1 MKGSASGYGVSGA
14 GEYNRVDYQ
23 EQRKDR
29 AIGWGMILVVLALIA
44 AFIWFMWS
52 QFSNAVTAA
61 NPFKTASDAISGTQ
75 QAITKAYEET
85 EKTAI
90 SSAGN
95 PIPVN
100 EAKNVQGNWY
110 PVSTPESL
118 KKWLEGTG
126 AAAPVFVASAA
137 ALPTVTQA
145 GVSGANTVNKLGL
158 NDAYVDLGLPQK
170 ALVTVG
176 EGIGMLFGVDLIQM
190 GYDMRPK
197 G

>member
-1 MKGSASGYGVSGA
+1 MKGSASGYGVSGS

-23 EQRKDR
+23 EQRKDK
-29 AIGWGMILVVLALIA
+29 AIGFGMILVILAVVGVGL
-44 AFIWFMWS
+44 WFFWTTITGW
-52 QFSNAVTAA
+52 FSKNNPLNAVGDVT
-61 NPFKTASDAISGTQ
+61 NYISNTYQ
-75 QAITKAYEET
+75 NA

-90 SSAGN
+90 SNAGN

-100 EAKNVQGNWY
+100 EAKNNQGNWY
-110 PVSTPESL
+110 PVTTPEGL

-190 GYDMRPK
+190 GYNMRDGK

>member
-1 MKGSASGYGVSGA
+1 
-14 GEYNRVDYQ
+14 
-23 EQRKDR
+23 
-29 AIGWGMILVVLALIA
+29 MILIVLALIA

-52 QFSNAVTAA
+52 QITKTVAAA
-61 NPFKTASDAISGTQ
+61 NPLTALSGKVSQ
-75 QAITKAYEET
+75 IYQDT

-90 SSAGN
+90 SNAGN

-100 EAKNVQGNWY
+100 EAKNAQGNWY

-145 GVSGANTVNKLGL
+145 GVNAANTVNKLGL